1 MQILSCQL
9 MKQVLTVVT
18 NHETMELQNLVR
30 RRFKKQGDGR
40 TYVIIVD
47 VHGVWL
53 VLDGKIKFL
62 F

>member
-1 MQILSCQL
+1 